1 MSLNIQKIFNPSLFV
16 KLNGRSGGQTVYG
29 GTGSG
34 ENLTLYSTT
43 HATKGVINISDL
55 VHVNNT
61 TSQVSIG
68 TASPYKDSRLF
79 IQHTYTGTTDSY
91 GTFQG
96 LAWTPSSNTSAL
108 IGAMGFVVQLNGA
121 NNVTGQIK
129 GIEGFVLH
137 AGTGTLSS
145 ALGASYLV
153 QKNDVGPITAAT
165 GVSAAVQNNNATGA
179 ITIAYPFS
187 VGAPTATGAI
197 SFVFGLNVANQGA
210 ANITGAAGI
219 YITKQTGA
227 ASINKDMYLESA
239 NVLFNANNNSSATFE
254 MYGTTDNNLLSI
266 GSTNQS
272 IGIGTANVSTSKL
285 KIDGTYGKMSPLYA
299 TRENTMT
306 QVNHGA
312 GYASSASTITVD
324 DASGFSAG
332 DKVTIEATVLN
343 AISFTWYE
351 SIFDLT
357 IDSISSNDITF
368 TTTIG
373 KQGCNDN
380 DRVLKQDMT
389 HTSVVQKNDTSSFKY
404 VSNFLDV
411 TAKSINKYLTGLGI
425 NTSEGY
431 SAQGMKLTDED
442 GNERIWLAHGKIRL
456 TKSVSTGVALNVLR
470 GPGGFAINDTRLL
483 DAGTGRLRQI
493 SSLAEDGLRVGM
505 PNTDA
510 GADDIFQQTRGGSIQ
525 VVGDSSGRDVFRV
538 NHNIKYN
545 VTIGSHNVGSVTAN
559 PSASI
564 SSGATTV
571 SLDGT
576 TIEPRY
582 GFTFLGDFTTG
593 ATVTIT
599 EAAKSTTTSVITINR
614 EAATLTLT
622 TPAADNYTTAAVIT
636 QLPYTPDLTITQGN
650 SGNTT
655 FAITGETGA
664 LTLSANQTTDTA
676 PNDDTTI
683 KKLTLQKLS
692 SAPTNA
698 AYVAF
703 TNNPGSDTFYL
714 VLEEA

>member
-1 MSLNIQKIFNPSLFV
+1 MSLSVERLFNPSLYV
-16 KLNGRSGGQTVYG
+16 KLLGRAGGQTVYG
-29 GTGSG
+29 GTGSADA
-34 ENLTLYSTT
+34 LTLYSTT
-43 HATKGVINISDL
+43 HATKGDINLADVMHIHENDM
-55 VHVNNT
+55 
-61 TSQVSIG
+61 QVVIG
-68 TASPYKDSRLF
+68 TNSPYKTSKF
-79 IQHTYTGTTDSY
+79 FVQHTYTGTTDSY

-96 LAWTPSSNTSAL
+96 LTWTPSNTTSAL
-108 IGAMGFVVQLNGA
+108 IGAMGFTVQLNGS

-137 AGTGTLSS
+137 AGTGTLAS

-153 QKNDVGPITAAT
+153 QKNDVGPITASY
-165 GVSAAVQNNNATGA
+165 GVSAAIQNNNATGA

-187 VGAPTATGAI
+187 IGAPTATGAI
-197 SFVFGLNVANQGA
+197 TFCFGMNIANQGA
-210 ANITGAAGI
+210 TNITAAAGI

-227 ASINKDMYLESA
+227 SLNYDMYAESA
-239 NVLFNANNNSSATFE
+239 NVLFNANNNSGATWSI
-254 MYGTTDNNLLSI
+254 YGTTDNNLLNI
-266 GSTNQS
+266 GTTNQS
-272 IGIGTANVSTSKL
+272 IGVGTANVSTSKL
-285 KIDGTYGKMSPLYA
+285 KVDGTYGKMSPFYA
-299 TRENTMT
+299 TRENTST
-306 QVNHGA
+306 QINHGG
-312 GYASSASTITVD
+312 GYGSGVSTVTVD
-324 DASGFSAG
+324 DASGFSVG

-343 AISFTWYE
+343 AIAFTWYE
-351 SIFDLT
+351 SIYDLE
-357 IDSISSNDITF
+357 IDSISGNDITF
-368 TTTIG
+368 TTSIG

-456 TKSVSTGVALNVLR
+456 TKSVSTGIALNVLR

-493 SSLAEDGLRVGM
+493 SSLAEDGIRIGM

-545 VTIGSHNVGSVTAN
+545 VTIGSHNVGSATAN

-564 SSGATTV
+564 TAGATTV

-582 GFTFLGDFTTG
+582 GFTFLGNFTTG

-636 QLPYTPDLTITQGN
+636 QLPYTPDFTITQGN

-664 LTLSANQTTDTA
+664 LTLSSDQTTDTA

-683 KKLTLQKLS
+683 KKLTLQKLAA
-692 SAPTNA
+692 APTNA
-698 AYVAF
+698 AYLQF
-703 TNNPGSDTFYL
+703 SNNPGTDNFYL